1 MKHPVLLFGCLCFPV
16 RLAIAIVT
24 SFANGVWCF
33 PYFFVSGGFAYTA
46 AHKGDWQIFHM
57 IMWSAAGVCVAVSQA
72 SFATALLLIDLFTG
86 TTVWSARDHSKHS
99 SGHSSATQPLI
110 PT

>member
-33 PYFFVSGGFAYTA
+33 PYFFVSGFAYTT

-57 IMWSAAGVCVAVSQA
+57 IMWSAAGICVAVSQA

-86 TTVWSARDHSKHS
+86 TTVWSARDHS